1 MTKWERVV
9 ESEADY
15 GMKKSQF
22 KERKE
27 VKLYCDQLL
36 IFFFLVGQAYPPKL
50 TLWVSSLSLDF
61 H

>member
-1 MTKWERVV
+1 MTKWERAV

-27 VKLYCDQLL
+27 VKNYRDQLF
-36 IFFFLVGQAYPPKL
+36 IFFFK
-50 TLWVSSLSLDF
+50 
-61 H
+61 